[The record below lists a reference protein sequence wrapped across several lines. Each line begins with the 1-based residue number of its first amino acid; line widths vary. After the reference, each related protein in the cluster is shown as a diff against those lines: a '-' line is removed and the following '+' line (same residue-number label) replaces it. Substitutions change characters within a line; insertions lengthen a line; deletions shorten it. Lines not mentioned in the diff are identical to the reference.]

1 MLAPSPPVSPW
12 LRALL
17 VGAAALLLFGALGNL
32 EASAPDEPRYLQIS
46 EEVRALDRG
55 PRGLVLL
62 PSTGIQCHDD

>member
-12 LRALL
+12 LRALR
-17 VGAAALLLFGALGNL
+17 VAAAALLLFARLGQL

-46 EEVRALDRG
+46 EEVRALEQG

-62 PSTGIQCHDD
+62 RI